1 MLWKLSLEILNFK
14 KKYVGTTCINI
25 YKGIFPE
32 EPIKLLIFQ
41 DGSNTYNQSNKRIY
55 VHAISLYLTYQDTIS
70 RNFDTEIAT
79 LSRLIANVIPVLCK
93 RGG

>member
-41 DGSNTYNQSNKRIY
+41 DGSNKQTNKRIY
-55 VHAISLYLTYQDTIS
+55 VNAISLNLTYQDTIS

>member
-1 MLWKLSLEILNFK
+1 M
-14 KKYVGTTCINI
+14 YVYI
-25 YKGIFPE
+25 YIDIFPE

-41 DGSNTYNQSNKRIY
+41 DGSNNQSNKRIY

>member
-1 MLWKLSLEILNFK
+1 MLWKLSLENLNFK
-14 KKYVGTTCINI
+14 KKYVGTTFINI

-41 DGSNTYNQSNKRIY
+41 DGSNNQSNKRIY